1 MGYIHCCAGLRKSK
15 TFSLKPEKEYQ
26 FAQIDFLEE
35 CPVCGHCVVQITRID
50 LDNKIS
56 ICRKVN
62 QKARCLFDKLKKSI
76 IFEKKSDSPGVKNT
90 SKFYLYYNEF
100 GVKKKCYSNL
110 SSLKM
115 GLFDNQKFINKDFR
129 NIH

>member
-15 TFSLKPEKEYQ
+15 TFSLKPEKEYH
-26 FAQIDFLEE
+26 F
-35 CPVCGHCVVQITRID
+35 CGHCVVQITIID

-76 IFEKKSDSPGVKNT
+76 IFKKKSDSPGVKNT